1 MAKAK
6 NNAKP
11 FKVCL
16 DSLNN
21 LATMN
26 DLEVKQE
33 PVNHTFGV
41 LRYTVTKSYSRKAIR
56 EAGPGTVGLHKVRD
70 CETWASL
77 TYNIEYETIEF
88 IIKTRTPNWDYF
100 CVTIDD
106 KAFSNYNQIE
116 NIFRA
121 LSWGS
126 ELMVDSIIRGLE
138 RDYDNSVDNQ
148 LLASTDN

>member
-1 MAKAK
+1 M
-6 NNAKP
+6 
-11 FKVCL
+11 
-16 DSLNN
+16 
-21 LATMN
+21 
-26 DLEVKQE
+26 
-33 PVNHTFGV
+33 
-41 LRYTVTKSYSRKAIR
+41 
-56 EAGPGTVGLHKVRD
+56 HKVRD

-106 KAFSNYNQIE
+106 KAFNNYNQIE

-148 LLASTDN
+148 LLANTDN